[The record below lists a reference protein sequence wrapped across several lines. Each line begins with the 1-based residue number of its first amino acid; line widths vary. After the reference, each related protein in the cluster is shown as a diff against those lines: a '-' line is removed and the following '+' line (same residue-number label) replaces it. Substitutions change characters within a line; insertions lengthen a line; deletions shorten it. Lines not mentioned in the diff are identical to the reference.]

1 MLCVNLK
8 LVSAKQK
15 FQNWCKFMRRH
26 RSVGTH
32 APWVGVR
39 NVKPAN
45 CPIVRASLLFF
56 SRSET
61 ETHGSAFS
69 LNLASHSS
77 SPTSPMPLTFSQ
89 ILSSF
94 SSTNP
99 NGSRFAN
106 LEARWP
112 HQHWH
117 HNHMMAWLYF
127 FKPLFGICLPYYY
140 MLKFTHEM
148 RGVFVF
154 WRKEKSEKLREMK
167 C

>member
-1 MLCVNLK
+1 M
-8 LVSAKQK
+8 STKQK
-15 FQNWCKFMRRH
+15 FQIWCKFMIKRI
-26 RSVGTH
+26 SVGTH
-32 APWVGVR
+32 APWVRVG
-39 NVKPAN
+39 NVKPLPN
-45 CPIVRASLLFF
+45 CTCMTISTPF

-61 ETHGSAFS
+61 ETQTKTHGSAFS
-69 LNLASHSS
+69 LNLASNSS

-148 RGVFVF
+148 KGVFVF